1 MKNLLPILLILTV
14 FTATAGQNTGPG
26 LGYAGRLQTVNP
38 TINAGRSL
46 AFKPAT
52 TALPE
57 YNKDKCRHY
66 RGMLAGGAVTF
77 GLGVGMLTTGITI
90 FGLNAAGE
98 ANGNNGLSQEMLI
111 GGGIMLGVGAVATIT
126 GIPFLAIGAKK
137 TKRYCGK
144 GESSMNLQFIKHG
157 NTAGLA
163 LRF

>member
-1 MKNLLPILLILTV
+1 MKTLLPILLILTV
-14 FTATAGQNTGPG
+14 FTATAGQTTGLA
-26 LGYAGRLQTVNP
+26 LGYRSQLALQTP
-38 TINAGRSL
+38 GIKTTRSL
-46 AFKPAT
+46 AFKPVAA
-52 TALPE
+52 ALPE

-66 RGMLAGGAVTF
+66 RSMLIGGAVTF
-77 GLGVGMLTTGITI
+77 GLGMGMLTTGITI

-137 TKRYCGK
+137 TKRYCGNT
-144 GESSMNLQFIKHG
+144 ESMNLQFIKHG
-157 NTAGLA
+157 NMVGLA